1 MKHAHFDCVSG
12 IAGDMTLAALIS
24 AGWPEAELLA
34 LPARLGLD
42 GVAIEVSN
50 VRRGPFA
57 ATHVNVRVPERQPHR
72 HLHHIDAILDRA
84 ELPAVVRDRAKAVFR
99 RLAEAE
105 AEVHGSTVEKVH
117 FHEVGAVDAI
127 VDVTGVLLGL
137 DALGV
142 TSVSA
147 SALPL
152 GGGWV
157 DSEHGRIPV
166 PAPATALLLR
176 GAPVHGGPV
185 EAELVTPTGAALLMS
200 LAPSWGA
207 PPAFR
212 LEAVGT
218 GAGTREFPDHPNI
231 LRLLVGSRVAAA
243 PGEAATAAGGGA
255 TTERTVAVLETAV
268 DDDNPQFMAAA
279 LQRLLALGALDAML
293 APVTM
298 KKGRSG
304 LWLVVVCEP
313 ADARRLAEAV
323 LRDTSTLGVRIR
335 EERRIELQR
344 RILEVQTRFGTVR
357 VKAAVLPEGT
367 ERVMPE
373 FESVLE
379 VATRSGVSL
388 QAVSAAAVQAFQEA
402 SK

>member
-12 IAGDMTLAALIS
+12 IAGDMTLAALVS
-24 AGWPEAELLA
+24 AGWPEAELQA

-42 GVAIEVSN
+42 GVAIEVAR

-57 ATHVNVRVPERQPHR
+57 ATHVNVRVPGKQPHR

-84 ELPAVVRDRAKAVFR
+84 DLPARVRDRAKGVFR

-105 AEVHGSTVEKVH
+105 AEVHGSSVEKVH

-127 VDVTGVLLGL
+127 MDVTGALLGL

-176 GAPVHGGPV
+176 GAPVYGGPV

-200 LAPSWGA
+200 LAPAWGA
-207 PPAFR
+207 PPAFS
-212 LEAVGT
+212 LESVGT

-231 LRLLVGSRVAAA
+231 LRLLLGSRVVAAA
-243 PGEAATAAGGGA
+243 GEAAGPAGGG
-255 TTERTVAVLETAV
+255 TTIERTVAVLETAV

-323 LRDTSTLGVRIR
+323 LRDTSTLGVRVR

-344 RILEVQTRFGTVR
+344 RILEVETRFGTVR

-379 VATRSGVSL
+379 VATRSGASL
-388 QAVSAAAVQAFQEA
+388 QAVSAAAVQAFQDG
-402 SK
+402 SR

>member
-12 IAGDMTLAALIS
+12 IAGDMTLAALVS
-24 AGWPEAELLA
+24 AGWPEAELQA

-42 GVAIEVSN
+42 GVAIEVAR

-57 ATHVNVRVPERQPHR
+57 ATHVNVRVPGKQPHR

-84 ELPAVVRDRAKAVFR
+84 DLPARVRDRAKGVFR

-105 AEVHGSTVEKVH
+105 AEVHGSSVEKVH

-127 VDVTGVLLGL
+127 VDVTGALLGL

-176 GAPVHGGPV
+176 GAPVYGGPV
-185 EAELVTPTGAALLMS
+185 EAELITPTGAALLMS
-200 LAPSWGA
+200 LAPAWGA
-207 PPAFR
+207 PPAFS
-212 LEAVGT
+212 LESVGT

-231 LRLLVGSRVAAA
+231 LRLLLGSRVVAAA
-243 PGEAATAAGGGA
+243 GEAAGPAGGG
-255 TTERTVAVLETAV
+255 TTIERTVAVLETAV

-323 LRDTSTLGVRIR
+323 LRDTSTLGVRVR

-344 RILEVQTRFGTVR
+344 RILEVETRFGTVR

-379 VATRSGVSL
+379 VATRSGASL
-388 QAVSAAAVQAFQEA
+388 QAVSAAAVQAFQDG
-402 SK
+402 SR